1 MSRET
6 EAKFAVFDLVSY
18 NQLKALRESGG
29 FTLTEGQEFAV
40 TDVYQDTV
48 GRALMAAGWALRLRS
63 QHGRLSATAKQI
75 VPPSD
80 SFSIHE
86 REELEV
92 GLESPG
98 QPRDWPESDL
108 RATVLGLIGLEPLIA
123 LFEVHQLRFVRN
135 LVQADR
141 LVSEMSLDRV
151 RLVAGGR
158 EREYMELEVELR
170 PAGTRE
176 ELFSI
181 LAAMR
186 REVSLVP
193 SARSKFEEGVLL
205 LDGGDA
211 PARPAPAVRARRL
224 QRPTAPS
231 VPAVAEDQ
239 ALSLETPPGTDEETV
254 QTALS
259 RLGYRFRVHS
269 RKEETR
275 AYFDTQGGSLF
286 KQGCELYSTPHDSRW
301 HFLSRGT
308 QEHVQKGSLDSPP
321 RTGPVAHAVQVVTH
335 SFPRVPCLE
344 ATLRETVLTLAS
356 ISASRLGLSLRAWQ
370 LRSPLHDA
378 APQTALTLVF
388 DRRGSSSFEL
398 DYLAGLLKKALDLRD
413 LGELE
418 LRNCLLKLGVPLPG
432 APLPPDF
439 LPAKGDEVL
448 VVCHKM
454 LSGEAWR
461 MKANTPGA
469 VRDLDA
475 EFVHDLRVA
484 TRRARFVCRLFGAAL
499 GIEARD
505 AIKLELSWIAELL
518 GKVRDLDVLRARLES
533 QFVLVDADKGFKT
546 AATAVLETRA
556 VEARGLLVPALRSQR
571 YAALLERMS
580 SPLQGEAGTGPA
592 DEFGRRRIGKAL
604 SRITLWARRNP
615 EELSPAELHRL
626 RILFKRL
633 RYTAEFFRALLGEEA
648 AMLAK
653 DCVAFQDCL
662 GLHQDARVA
671 IDFLTAL
678 AEEPALH
685 GWLLTLGALIQVQ
698 RDVMGA
704 QRERF
709 RTLWGSVQGLFDLWP
724 GRVSRVSS

>member
-6 EAKFAVFDLVSY
+6 EAKFAVFDLVSF
-18 NQLKALRESGG
+18 NKLKALRETGG
-29 FTLTEGQEFAV
+29 FTLTEAEELAV
-40 TDVYQDTV
+40 TDVYQDTAS
-48 GRALMAAGWALRLRS
+48 RTLTAAGWALRLRS

-75 VPPSD
+75 APPSD
-80 SFSIHE
+80 SLSVRE
-86 REELEV
+86 REELEI
-92 GLESPG
+92 GLESSELP
-98 QPRDWPESDL
+98 QDWPESDL
-108 RATVLGLIGLEPLIA
+108 RETVLALIGLEPLIA

-135 LVQADR
+135 IVQADR

-151 RLVAGGR
+151 KLVAGGR
-158 EREYMELEVELR
+158 EREFMVLEVELR

-176 ELFSI
+176 EFFSI
-181 LAAMR
+181 LAALG
-186 REVSLVP
+186 REASLVP
-193 SARSKFEEGVLL
+193 SVRSKFEEGLLL
-205 LDGGDA
+205 LDGGEA
-211 PARPAPAVRARRL
+211 PPHPAPAVRTRRW
-224 QRPTAPS
+224 QRPTAAS
-231 VPAVAEDQ
+231 VLAVAEDQ
-239 ALSLETPPGTDEETV
+239 ALSLETPSGTDEETV
-254 QTALS
+254 QAALS

-275 AYFDTQGGSLF
+275 AYFDTQGGDLF
-286 KQGCELYSTPHDSRW
+286 KQGCELYSTPYDSRW
-301 HFLSRGT
+301 HFLRRGA

-321 RTGPVAHAVQVVTH
+321 RTGPVAHAVQVVTR
-335 SFPRVPCLE
+335 SFPQVPCLE

-356 ISASRLGLSLRAWQ
+356 ISASRLGLSLRVWQ
-370 LRSPLHDA
+370 LRSPLYDA
-378 APQTALTLVF
+378 APQTALMLVF

-398 DYLAGLLKKALDLRD
+398 DYLAGLLRKALDLRE
-413 LGELE
+413 LGDFE

-432 APLPPDF
+432 APLPSDF

-448 VVCHKM
+448 VVCRKI

-484 TRRARFVCRLFGAAL
+484 TRRARFACRLFGAAL
-499 GIEARD
+499 GIETRD
-505 AIKLELSWIAELL
+505 AIKFELAWIAELL
-518 GKVRDLDVLRARLES
+518 GKVRDLDVLKARLES
-533 QFVLVDADKGFKT
+533 QFALVDADEGFKA

-571 YAALLERMS
+571 YATLLERLS
-580 SPLQGEAGTGPA
+580 SPLQEEAGNGPA

-604 SRITLWARRNP
+604 SRIAPWARRNP

-633 RYTAEFFRALLGEEA
+633 RYTAEFFRAVLGSEA
-648 AMLAK
+648 ATLAK

-671 IDFLTAL
+671 VDFLTAL

-698 RDVMGA
+698 RDIMGA

-709 RTLWGSVQGLFDLWP
+709 RTLWGSAQGLFDRWP
-724 GRVSRVSS
+724 GRVSRVGS